1 MKVIVKTNHMFQGHP
16 IMLEIE
22 AKDGPRMQES
32 IDHLLRQ
39 YNEWL
44 REVTRDNTVTGPH

>member
-1 MKVIVKTNHMFQGHP
+1 MKVIVKTNHLFIGNP

-22 AKDGPRMQES
+22 ATDGSRMQES
-32 IDHLLRQ
+32 IDRILKH